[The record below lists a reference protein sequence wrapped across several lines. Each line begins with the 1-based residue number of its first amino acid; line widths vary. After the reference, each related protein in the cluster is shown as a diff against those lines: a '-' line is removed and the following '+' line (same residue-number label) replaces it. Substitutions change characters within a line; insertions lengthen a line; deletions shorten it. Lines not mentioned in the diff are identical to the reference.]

1 MRVHH
6 TIAARG
12 FTLLELLVAI
22 TVLSIVSMIAWRGLD
37 SLVATRERL
46 EPEVD
51 EVRSLLTAFGQ
62 MERDLTQIV
71 NPAFLGLMT
80 SPLHVRV
87 VDGVQLIELA
97 RVASPVADRATEVQ
111 TVFYRVVDGTLM
123 RQATPPLPAFDRAN
137 SESFETARLLRN
149 VQSMSVRLWQPP
161 TGWVLPADF
170 LAAQEG
176 PAAPAVPTA
185 PAAPPVPAAGP
196 VPQQRG
202 VETAPG
208 IEVTLIRTDG
218 KAFRRVFLVGA

>member
-1 MRVHH
+1 MKSSLA
-6 TIAARG
+6 AARG

-62 MERDLTQIV
+62 MERDLTQIA
-71 NPAFLGLMT
+71 NPAFLGLT
-80 SPLHVRV
+80 ASPLNVRV
-87 VDGVQLIELA
+87 VDGAQLIELA
-97 RVASPVADRATEVQ
+97 RVASPIADRATEVQ
-111 TVFYRVVDGTLM
+111 TVFYRVVDGSLM

-137 SESFETARLLRN
+137 AESFETARLLRN

-161 TGWVLPADF
+161 AGWIQPGDF
-170 LAAQEG
+170 YSGQ
-176 PAAPAVPTA
+176 PQTPTVPAVP
-185 PAAPPVPAAGP
+185 PVPTAQP
-196 VPQQRG
+196 TPQQPG

-208 IEVTLIRTDG
+208 IEVTLVRTDG